1 LPVVVHIAVAHMR
14 SVAEA
19 IGVLRRGCGGR
30 GECSGGEKMSA
41 LHKRQSIM
49 GIMREMQIYVK
60 VVVELPDGEQPQRM
74 GREICRVVKKLY
86 GVREAEVSSIIAPD
100 EK

>member
-1 LPVVVHIAVAHMR
+1 
-14 SVAEA
+14 
-19 IGVLRRGCGGR
+19 
-30 GECSGGEKMSA
+30 
-41 LHKRQSIM
+41 M

-74 GREICRVVKKLY
+74 GREICRVGKKLY

>member
-1 LPVVVHIAVAHMR
+1 
-14 SVAEA
+14 
-19 IGVLRRGCGGR
+19 
-30 GECSGGEKMSA
+30 MSA

-49 GIMREMQIYVK
+49 GNMREMQIYVK
-60 VVVELPDGEQPQRM
+60 VVIELPDGEQPQRM